1 MGSFQFWVEVL
12 MISMLTVFLFTI
24 IGTEMNQI
32 HGLNE
37 SWGLG
42 LNDSTSYFIRLE
54 QKANDTVARSSVES
68 GGTNTGFS
76 WLGAW
81 GILQETYG
89 VLASIVTGGWIS
101 NLVAYAQ
108 LPVQVG
114 IIIRVLYL
122 ITIAFLLIKV
132 ILGRTP

>member
-12 MISMLTVFLFTI
+12 LISMLTLFLFTA
-24 IGTEMNQI
+24 IGGQMNEI

-42 LNDSTSYFIRLE
+42 LNDTTSYFTNLE
-54 QKANDTVARSSVES
+54 QKANATIAESAVES

-81 GILQETYG
+81 GILQNTYG
-89 VLASIVTGGWIS
+89 ILASIVTGGWIS

-114 IIIRVLYL
+114 VVIRVLYL